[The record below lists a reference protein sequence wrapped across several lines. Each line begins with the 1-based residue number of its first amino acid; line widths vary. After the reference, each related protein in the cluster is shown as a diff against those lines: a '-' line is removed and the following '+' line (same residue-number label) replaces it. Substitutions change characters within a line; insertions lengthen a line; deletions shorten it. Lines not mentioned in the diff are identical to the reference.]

1 MIMTK
6 FETQVY
12 HKEQDDLIGVEV
24 LVKDED
30 GESIDSLQI
39 TSKTDFDNLMEEI
52 DELPEN
58 FISFD
63 ENSELRGMT
72 LDEVLANEN
81 NNIPINALTL
91 GGSTANQYSKTDHAH
106 VKASITD
113 LYNVD
118 ISSSSQNPDVG
129 DTITLTVKLTNM
141 SAQPAGGKNIVIY
154 KNGSSW
160 KSGTTNGSGIF
171 TTTYVVDSDDP
182 IIFKVDNQ
190 KLIVA
195 PNPYWK
201 EISVSKGTLKVCEK
215 LRLACYGLELE
226 NISLTANVTYAV
238 NNQEQIIPSQF
249 VPPVSIIRQCH
260 TDMSHPKSMRL
271 SDSGRVF
278 VYSPNTATTWATGYF
293 VWHY

>member
-1 MIMTK
+1 MTK

-72 LDEVLANEN
+72 LDDVLSNEN
-81 NNIPINALTL
+81 NNVPINALTL
-91 GGSTANQYSKTDHAH
+91 GGYTANQYSKTDHTH

-201 EISVSKGTLKVCEK
+201 QITVPVGTLKVCEK
-215 LRLACYGLELE
+215 LRLASYELELE
-226 NISLTANVTYAV
+226 NVSLTENVTYAV

-249 VPPVSIIRQCH
+249 VPAVSIIRPCH
-260 TDMSHPKSMRL
+260 TSMRYPKSMRL
-271 SDSGRVF
+271 ADSGRVF
-278 VYSPNTATTWATGYF
+278 VYSSSTGTSWVTGYF